1 MVDAPRI
8 LGGRYEVGEL
18 IGRGGM
24 AEVHIGHD
32 TRLGRTVAIK
42 ILRSD
47 LARDPS
53 FQARFRREAQ
63 AAAALNH
70 PSIVA
75 VYDTGEDV
83 VTEHG
88 GAVAHV
94 PFIVMEYVEGHTVR
108 EILRDGSAVP
118 IEEGIEIAAGV
129 LSALEYSHHAGIV
142 HRDIKPANVMLTP
155 TGAVKVMDFGI
166 ARAMA
171 DAAGTMTQTQAVI
184 GTAQYLSPEQARGEA
199 VDTRSDLY
207 STGCLLFELLTGRPP
222 FIGDS
227 PVAVAYQHARE
238 VPQAPSAYASD
249 VPEVMDRIT
258 MKALAKDRNDRY
270 STAAEFRS
278 DLESAVR
285 GGHVSA
291 PAVGAMGMAGVP
303 GGDATQ
309 VMGAQPGETQV
320 MPWAQTAVTPAQ
332 IPPGEEPPT
341 EEEEERPDR
350 RKLIWTLV
358 AVAVVAVVGIII
370 LIALNSDR
378 EQPVESVEMP
388 SLVGM
393 TEADARAELE
403 ALSLEF
409 ARETEADDTVPEG
422 TVIRSDPQGPT
433 EVEVGETVTVV
444 VSQGPDAIDI
454 PDLEGENR
462 DTARDRLQALGLT
475 NIQTTTE
482 DHRSIER
489 DGVIRTEPE
498 AGQSVSP
505 DTEVTLVISTGQVQ
519 LPDLSGQSE
528 EEVRQTLND
537 LGLSF
542 GIDREESRDAEPGT
556 VIRQSPAAGPVAQ
569 RSSVSVVLA
578 TEAGP
583 DEVSVP
589 DVYNLPQDAAEAR
602 MGQNQLNTT
611 VEFAYDD
618 TVQADRVFRTDP
630 GAGASVPEGHTVRLF
645 VSRGPEP
652 GNGDDDG
659 ENQGMPWPPRRDR

>member
-1 MVDAPRI
+1 MDAPRI